1 MGKYEDAPD
10 SETYTLFNL
19 QKDKFHSQGGEGG
32 MPITDDTITPE
43 N

>member
-10 SETYTLFNL
+10 SETYTLFSL
-19 QKDKFHSQGGEGG
+19 YKDKFHSEVG
-32 MPITDDTITPE
+32 MPITDDTITKD